1 MSESDFRSDE
11 ARAEAAQASDAD
23 ETVTGADPGEIDED
37 AVRAADGLSVDPD
50 VRDSYQEQMER
61 SANLEGEGRIP

>member
-23 ETVTGADPGEIDED
+23 EAVTAADPGPIDDD
-37 AVRAADGLSVDPD
+37 AMQAAEGLSVDPD
-50 VRDSYQEQMER
+50 VRESYQDQMAR